1 VPRPS
6 WRQRRR
12 HDRALRE
19 WRTAEATWRLE
30 HDALTDMLDVAQ
42 HFSGVSR
49 AEQPDIALELHRDER
64 LFYGFTGAGLI
75 EPRRVPGH
83 WQGGYSGFS
92 FRVARGVRW
101 HVGGTRGH
109 YIPGAEV
116 PTPIDTGVASI
127 TDQRV
132 VFQGTK
138 QTREW
143 LFAKLLGYQHADNVP
158 WTAIQVANRQ
168 TVSGILYDLEHA
180 EQFHF
185 RLALALAH
193 YHQDVPGFVAHLTAQ
208 LDEQTQRQP
217 APPPPLTA
225 GEPGH

>member
-1 VPRPS
+1 VSPS

-12 HDRALRE
+12 HDHAVLE
-19 WRTAEATWRLE
+19 WRTADETWQVE
-30 HDALTDMLDVAQ
+30 QDAMAGLLDVAQ
-42 HFSGVSR
+42 TFSGVTR
-49 AEQPDIALELHRDER
+49 ADEPDMALELHRDER
-64 LFYGFTGAGLI
+64 LFYAFTGAGLI
-75 EPRRVPGH
+75 EPRRLPGH

-109 YIPGAEV
+109 YVAGAEV

-132 VFQGTK
+132 VFQGNK
-138 QTREW
+138 QSREW
-143 LFAKLLGYQHADNVP
+143 LFAKLLGYQHGTDLP

-168 TVSGILYDLEHA
+168 TVSGILYDREHA

-193 YHQDVPGFVAHLTAQ
+193 FHHDLPGLVAHLTAER
-208 LDEQTQRQP
+208 DEHARLRP
-217 APPPPLTA
+217 APPPPLA
-225 GEPGH
+225 AADPDH